1 MKYLIILITLISFNS
16 FGAGSKSP
24 EPESVSPGTETKSSV
39 TNITTDPL
47 EHIELLYK
55 LAEKH
60 IYNKQYVK
68 SLKLLKKLTKREDLG
83 TKRADIYNLL
93 GFSYRKID
101 NPDLDKS
108 FAAYMMALELEPD
121 HVGAH
126 EYLGELYLMR
136 DNLDKASD
144 MLLKLEVLVG
154 KDAQEYKDL
163 FTAIEKY
170 QS

>member
-1 MKYLIILITLISFNS
+1 MKKILILLLFVSFNAI
-16 FGAGSKSP
+16 GAGTSS
-24 EPESVSPGTETKSSV
+24 STDDSTK
-39 TNITTDPL
+39 TADQI
-47 EHIELLYK
+47 IKLYA

-60 IYNKQYVK
+60 IDNQSYNN

-93 GFSYRKID
+93 GFSYRKLE

-108 FAAYMMALELEPD
+108 FAAYMMAIELDPS
-121 HVGAH
+121 HLGAH

-136 DNLDKASD
+136 DQKDKA
-144 MLLKLEVLVG
+144 LIILEKLDQLAGSNSE
-154 KDAQEYKDL
+154 EYKEL
-163 FTAIEKY
+163 KIAIDEY

>member
-1 MKYLIILITLISFNS
+1 MKKILILLLFVSFNAI
-16 FGAGSKSP
+16 GAG
-24 EPESVSPGTETKSSV
+24 TSSS
-39 TNITTDPL
+39 TDDSTQTADQ
-47 EHIELLYK
+47 IIKLYE

-60 IYNKQYVK
+60 IDNQSYDK

-93 GFSYRKID
+93 GFSYRKLE

-108 FAAYMMALELEPD
+108 FAAYMMAIELDPS
-121 HVGAH
+121 HLGAH

-136 DNLDKASD
+136 DQKEKALIILEKLDQLAGSNS
-144 MLLKLEVLVG
+144 E
-154 KDAQEYKDL
+154 EYKEL
-163 FTAIEKY
+163 KIAIDEY

>member
-1 MKYLIILITLISFNS
+1 MISFNVL
-16 FGAGSKSP
+16 GAG
-24 EPESVSPGTETKSSV
+24 TSSSTDNSTV
-39 TNITTDPL
+39 TSEQI
-47 EHIELLYK
+47 IKLYE

-60 IYNKQYVK
+60 IDNNSYDK

-93 GFSYRKID
+93 GFSYRKLE

-108 FAAYMMALELEPD
+108 FAAYMMAIEIDPSHL
-121 HVGAH
+121 GAH

-136 DNLDKASD
+136 DQKDKAIK
-144 MLLKLEVLVG
+144 MLEKLNQLAGSNTEEYRELKI
-154 KDAQEYKDL
+154 
-163 FTAIEKY
+163 AIDQY

>member
-1 MKYLIILITLISFNS
+1 MKKLIILLSLISFNAI
-16 FGAGSKSP
+16 GAGTSSN
-24 EPESVSPGTETKSSV
+24 TDDSSV
-39 TNITTDPL
+39 TSDQIIT
-47 EHIELLYK
+47 LYE

-60 IYNKQYVK
+60 IDNQSYDK

-93 GFSYRKID
+93 GFSYRKLE

-108 FAAYMMALELEPD
+108 FAAYMMAIEIDPSHL
-121 HVGAH
+121 GAH

-136 DNLDKASD
+136 DQKDKAVII
-144 MLLKLEVLVG
+144 LKKLDQLAGSNTE
-154 KDAQEYKDL
+154 EYRELKI
-163 FTAIEKY
+163 AIDEY

>member
-1 MKYLIILITLISFNS
+1 MISFNAI
-16 FGAGSKSP
+16 GAG
-24 EPESVSPGTETKSSV
+24 TSSN
-39 TNITTDPL
+39 TDDSSEISDQIIT
-47 EHIELLYK
+47 LYE

-60 IYNKQYVK
+60 IDNQSYDK

-93 GFSYRKID
+93 GFSYRKLE

-108 FAAYMMALELEPD
+108 FAAYMMAIEIDPSHL
-121 HVGAH
+121 GAH

-136 DNLDKASD
+136 DQKDKAVII
-144 MLLKLEVLVG
+144 LKKLDQLAGSNTE
-154 KDAQEYKDL
+154 EYREL
-163 FTAIEKY
+163 NIAIDEY

>member
-1 MKYLIILITLISFNS
+1 MKKIIILLSFISFNAL
-16 FGAGSKSP
+16 GAGTSS
-24 EPESVSPGTETKSSV
+24 STDNSTETSEQIIK
-39 TNITTDPL
+39 
-47 EHIELLYK
+47 LYE

-60 IYNKQYVK
+60 IDNNSYDK

-93 GFSYRKID
+93 GFSYRKLE

-108 FAAYMMALELEPD
+108 FAAYMMAIEIDPSHL
-121 HVGAH
+121 GAH

-136 DNLDKASD
+136 DQKDKALIILEKLDQLSGNSIEEYRE
-144 MLLKLEVLVG
+144 LKI
-154 KDAQEYKDL
+154 
-163 FTAIEKY
+163 AIDKY

>member
-1 MKYLIILITLISFNS
+1 MKKILILLLFVSFNAI
-16 FGAGSKSP
+16 GAG
-24 EPESVSPGTETKSSV
+24 TSSS
-39 TNITTDPL
+39 TDDSTQTADQ
-47 EHIELLYK
+47 IIKLYE

-60 IYNKQYVK
+60 IDNQSYDK

-93 GFSYRKID
+93 GFSYRKLE

-108 FAAYMMALELEPD
+108 FAAYMMAIELDPS
-121 HVGAH
+121 HLGAH

-136 DNLDKASD
+136 DQKDKA
-144 MLLKLEVLVG
+144 LIILEKLDQLAGSNTE
-154 KDAQEYKDL
+154 EYKEL
-163 FTAIEKY
+163 KIAIDEY

>member
-1 MKYLIILITLISFNS
+1 MISFNAI
-16 FGAGSKSP
+16 GAG
-24 EPESVSPGTETKSSV
+24 TSSN
-39 TNITTDPL
+39 TDDSSEASDQIIT
-47 EHIELLYK
+47 LYE

-60 IYNKQYVK
+60 IDNQSYDK

-93 GFSYRKID
+93 GFSYRKLE

-108 FAAYMMALELEPD
+108 FAAYMMAIEIDPSHL
-121 HVGAH
+121 GAH

-136 DNLDKASD
+136 DQKDKAVII
-144 MLLKLEVLVG
+144 LKKLDQLAGSNTEEYREL
-154 KDAQEYKDL
+154 KIAIDA
-163 FTAIEKY
+163 Y

>member
-1 MKYLIILITLISFNS
+1 MKKILILLLFVSFNAI
-16 FGAGSKSP
+16 GAG
-24 EPESVSPGTETKSSV
+24 TSSS
-39 TNITTDPL
+39 TDDSTQTADQ
-47 EHIELLYK
+47 IIKLYE

-60 IYNKQYVK
+60 IDNQSYNK

-93 GFSYRKID
+93 GFSYRKLE

-108 FAAYMMALELEPD
+108 FAAYMMAIELDPS
-121 HVGAH
+121 HLGAH

-136 DNLDKASD
+136 DQKDKALIILEKLDQLAGSNTD
-144 MLLKLEVLVG
+144 EYMELKI
-154 KDAQEYKDL
+154 
-163 FTAIEKY
+163 AIDEY